1 MLVFDSCTLSLKLL
15 SRLRNNGS
23 RRWEQQTVSHV
34 WVCYVRSSEIT
45 CEASWLC
52 LIYWRGSCATHVFFF
67 RCTSCKEVET
77 SIPVKQGCTEFV
89 ISHKEHLQI
98 AFKRVLNLKL
108 MFWFLHYFRGVDSY
122 RKGNSNDVPY
132 QYVLNGREIRE
143 PSGHGGQWRG
153 HSVKAY
159 VFAFFIA

>member
-1 MLVFDSCTLSLKLL
+1 MASEPVDENIRLSHMFEYVTSAHL
-15 SRLRNNGS
+15 RLHVNRADC
-23 RRWEQQTVSHV
+23 VSFQ
-34 WVCYVRSSEIT
+34 RD
-45 CEASWLC
+45 
-52 LIYWRGSCATHVFFF
+52 WRGSWTTHVFFF

-89 ISHKEHLQI
+89 ISHKERLQI
-98 AFKRVLNLKL
+98 AFKRVPNLKL

-143 PSGHGGQWRG
+143 PSGHGGRWRG
-153 HSVKAY
+153 HSAKAY
-159 VFAFFIA
+159 VFVFFIT